1 MRRQFVTFKLEDHL
15 LGVEI
20 GQVREVNRVLAGTP
34 VQHAR
39 AYIMGLVNLRGQ
51 IVTLFDLGL
60 RLGLGPRRLTPR
72 THNVVLKREDVG
84 LVVDEIGEVMEVPVE
99 DLEGP
104 PANLG
109 GVAREFVS
117 RVAKLKD
124 GLLVVLDVE
133 KILAMD

>member
-1 MRRQFVTFKLEDHL
+1 
-15 LGVEI
+15 
-20 GQVREVNRVLAGTP
+20 
-34 VQHAR
+34 
-39 AYIMGLVNLRGQ
+39 
-51 IVTLFDLGL
+51 
-60 RLGLGPRRLTPR
+60 
-72 THNVVLKREDVG
+72 VVLKREDVG

-117 RVAKLKD
+117 RVAKLKG